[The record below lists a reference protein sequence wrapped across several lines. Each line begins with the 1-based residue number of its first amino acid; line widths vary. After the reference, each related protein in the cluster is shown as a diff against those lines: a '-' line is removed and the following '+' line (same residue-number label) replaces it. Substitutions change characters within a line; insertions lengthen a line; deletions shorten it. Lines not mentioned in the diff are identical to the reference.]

1 MVIVIA
7 GSFNAYA
14 VRFFS
19 PSYGFAL
26 SWNYWFNDAVSVAS
40 DLTAAQ
46 LVLQF
51 WTTWHPWVISLL
63 FWVFLV
69 GVNAVNVKTYG
80 EMGTSLFFIYLST
93 MLTGFLQNTGW
104 LR

>member
-1 MVIVIA
+1 LRSDDIDPPVFPA

-14 VRFFS
+14 TRFFS

-46 LVLQF
+46 LVLDY
-51 WTTWHPWVISLL
+51 WNVSHPWVFSVVLWL
-63 FWVFLV
+63 FLV
-69 GVNAVNVKTYG
+69 GINAVHVKAYG
-80 EMGTSLFFIYLST
+80 EMGKSSLK
-93 MLTGFLQNTGW
+93 
-104 LR
+104 